1 MRKDLIGEI
10 QGKEG
15 EQMSRFL
22 LAAFLLVIVALCML
36 LVSKESD
43 PVEMAAWFIIGLGL
57 IAFLAW
63 FVLNGPT
70 PSYLPPYGSGTQ
82 PMEMRD

>member
-1 MRKDLIGEI
+1 MI
-10 QGKEG
+10 
-15 EQMSRFL
+15 RFL
-22 LAAFLLVIVALCML
+22 MAAFLLVIVALSM
-36 LVSKESD
+36 VIASNESA
-43 PVEMAAWFIIGLGL
+43 PVEIAACFLVGLGL

>member
-1 MRKDLIGEI
+1 MRT
-10 QGKEG
+10 
-15 EQMSRFL
+15 FL
-22 LAAFLLVIVALCML
+22 FVAILLGFVALVLALSCENNRPVERACML
-36 LVSKESD
+36 L
-43 PVEMAAWFIIGLGL
+43 IGIAL